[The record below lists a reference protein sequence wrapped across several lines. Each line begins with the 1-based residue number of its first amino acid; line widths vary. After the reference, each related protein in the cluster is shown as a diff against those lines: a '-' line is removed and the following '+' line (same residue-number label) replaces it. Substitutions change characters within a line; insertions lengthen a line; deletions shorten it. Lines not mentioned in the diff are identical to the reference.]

1 MQQVIS
7 VYGQVPI
14 IAQEELSHVVEA
26 GNTFFSSQRKALC
39 SFLIAQIRV
48 NLRMDA

>member
-7 VYGQVPI
+7 VYGQVPN
-14 IAQEELSHVVEA
+14 IAQEQLPHVVEA
-26 GNTFFSSQRKALC
+26 GNTFFSFQQKVLC